1 MSNVKSALESQALF
15 AGTNNARRIV
25 IIDAAVKDTEVLL
38 SAIDPAA
45 QVFYLDANADG
56 VNQIASILSGFSKVE
71 ALHVL
76 SHGSAGSVTLGS
88 TILNAANAESY
99 AAKFVEWDV

>member
-1 MSNVKSALESQALF
+1 MQSRNKKSNIIVASCLITALTCSGLFSGVSAAPAYPEMSNVKSALESQALF

-45 QVFYLDANADG
+45 QVFYLDA
-56 VNQIASILSGFSKVE
+56 
-71 ALHVL
+71 
-76 SHGSAGSVTLGS
+76 
-88 TILNAANAESY
+88 
-99 AAKFVEWDV
+99 